1 MALQSHFGGPLLQQM
16 LQEACG
22 VARPP
27 AGEGVARGQEGAG
40 RRGSNLTG
48 QMAVTL
54 SERRKMGPIVVR
66 ARRRKLMEKFVIE
79 GGAPLSGT
87 LVPAGNKNGALP
99 ILASSLLTD
108 EQVLVRN
115 VPRIRDVDAML
126 EILRGIGVEVSW
138 RGQNE
143 VALCAGKVGSGEID
157 RELAELIRA
166 SFLLAGPLLARFHR
180 AVMPPPGGD
189 VIGRRRLDPHLDAFR
204 AMGAEV
210 DCDGE
215 IVLGAPRGLRP
226 SDVFMDEPSVMATEN
241 ALLAAALIPGTTV
254 IGNAACEPHVQDLA
268 RMLVKMGADIQGI
281 GSNLLTVNGSER
293 LHGCEHDVAPDH
305 IEIGSF
311 MALAGVTGGELRIKD
326 TVPDDLR
333 MIRLVF
339 ERLGLR
345 SELHGNDVFVPGGQ
359 KLVVQADVGEYKSKI
374 QDGPWPAF
382 PADLTSIAIALATQA
397 EGSILI
403 HEWMFENRLIFAD
416 KLILMGADIVMCDPH
431 RAIVTGPRRLRGER
445 VESPDIRAGMAML
458 LAALCAE
465 GRSEIGNIRQIDR
478 GYERI
483 DERLRDLGAHIE
495 RVATE
500 PVHA

>member
-1 MALQSHFGGPLLQQM
+1 
-16 LQEACG
+16 
-22 VARPP
+22 
-27 AGEGVARGQEGAG
+27 
-40 RRGSNLTG
+40 
-48 QMAVTL
+48 MAVTL
-54 SERRKMGPIVVR
+54 AKRYAGGPILG
-66 ARRRKLMEKFVIE
+66 RRPRIQLMEKFVIE
-79 GGAPLSGT
+79 GGVPLSGT
-87 LVPAGNKNGALP
+87 MVPAGNKNGALP
-99 ILASSLLTD
+99 ILASAVLTED
-108 EQVLVRN
+108 EVVVRN

-126 EILRGIGVEVSW
+126 NILSAIGVQVNW
-138 RGQNE
+138 RGPNE
-143 VALCAGKVGSGEID
+143 VVLCAAAVHEVEIE
-157 RELAELIRA
+157 REMAELIRA

-204 AMGAEV
+204 AMGATTQ
-210 DCDGE
+210 CARE
-215 IVLGAPRGLRP
+215 IVLSAPGGLRP
-226 SDVFMDEPSVMATEN
+226 TDVFMDEPSVMATEN
-241 ALLAAALIPGTTV
+241 ALMAAALTPGTTV

-281 GSNLLTVNGSER
+281 GSNLVTVNGAER
-293 LHGCEHDVAPDH
+293 LRGCEHEVAPDH

-326 TVPDDLR
+326 TVPGDLR

-345 SELHGNDVFVPGGQ
+345 TELDGNDVLVPGAQ
-359 KLVVQADVGEYKSKI
+359 KLVAQADHGEYKSKI

-382 PADLTSIAIALATQA
+382 PADLTSIAVALATQS
-397 EGSILI
+397 EGSILV
-403 HEWMFENRLIFAD
+403 HEWMFENRLIFTD

-483 DERLRDLGAHIE
+483 DERLRELGARIE

>member
-1 MALQSHFGGPLLQQM
+1 MGLELQ
-16 LQEACG
+16 
-22 VARPP
+22 
-27 AGEGVARGQEGAG
+27 
-40 RRGSNLTG
+40 G

-54 SERRKMGPIVVR
+54 AKRSSGTPIAGG
-66 ARRRKLMEKFVIE
+66 ARPRKLMEKFVIE
-79 GGAPLSGT
+79 GGVPLSGT

-99 ILASSLLTD
+99 ILAASVLTED
-108 EQVLVRN
+108 EVVVRN
-115 VPRIRDVDAML
+115 VPRIRDVEAMI
-126 EILRGIGVEVSW
+126 EILVAIGVEVSW
-138 RGQNE
+138 RGTNE
-143 VALCAGKVGSGEID
+143 LALCAAGVHDTEID
-157 RELAELIRA
+157 SELAESIRA
-166 SFLLAGPLLARFHR
+166 SFLLAGPLLARFAR

-204 AMGAEV
+204 AMGALTE
-210 DCDGE
+210 CGRE
-215 IVLGAPRGLRP
+215 IVLTAPRGLR
-226 SDVFMDEPSVMATEN
+226 STDVFMDEPSVMATEN
-241 ALLAAALIPGTTV
+241 ALMAAALIPGTTI

-268 RMLVKMGADIQGI
+268 RMLVKMGADIHGI
-281 GSNLLTVNGSER
+281 GSNLITVNGAER
-293 LHGCEHDVAPDH
+293 LHGCQHDVAPDH

-326 TVPDDLR
+326 TVPGDLL

-339 ERLGLR
+339 ERIGLR
-345 SELHGNDVFVPGGQ
+345 SELQGNDVVVPGGQ
-359 KLVVQADVGEYKSKI
+359 RLVVQADVGEYKSKI

-382 PADLTSIAIALATQA
+382 PADLTSIAVALATQA
-397 EGSILI
+397 QGSILV
-403 HEWMFENRLIFAD
+403 HEWMFENRLVFTD
-416 KLILMGADIVMCDPH
+416 KLILMGADIVVCDPH
-431 RAIVTGPRRLRGER
+431 RVIVNGPRRLRGSGGER

>member
-1 MALQSHFGGPLLQQM
+1 
-16 LQEACG
+16 
-22 VARPP
+22 
-27 AGEGVARGQEGAG
+27 
-40 RRGSNLTG
+40 
-48 QMAVTL
+48 MAVTL
-54 SERRKMGPIVVR
+54 AERWAGGPILG
-66 ARRRKLMEKFVIE
+66 RRRRTKLMEKFVIE
-79 GGAPLSGT
+79 GGVPLSGEM
-87 LVPAGNKNGALP
+87 VPAGNKNSALP
-99 ILASSLLTD
+99 ILAASLLTD
-108 EQVLVRN
+108 EEVLVRN
-115 VPRIRDVDAML
+115 VPRIRDVEAML
-126 EILRGIGVEVSW
+126 EILRAVGVDAAW
-138 RGQNE
+138 RAQNE
-143 VALCAGKVGSGEID
+143 LSLCAANADAVEIEP
-157 RELAELIRA
+157 ELAELIRA
-166 SFLLAGPLLARFHR
+166 SFLLAGPLLARFGR

-204 AMGAEV
+204 AMGAAT
-210 DCDGE
+210 DCGRD
-215 IVLGAPRGLRP
+215 IVLTAPRGLRP

-241 ALLAAALIPGTTV
+241 ALMAAALTPGTTL
-254 IGNAACEPHVQDLA
+254 INNAACEPHVRDLA

-281 GSNLLTVNGSER
+281 GSNLITVNGAER
-293 LHGCEHDVAPDH
+293 LHGCVHDVAPDH

-326 TVPDDLR
+326 TVADDLR

-339 ERLGLR
+339 ERVGLH
-345 SELHGNDVFVPGGQ
+345 SQLDGNDVVVPGGQ
-359 KLVVQADVGEYKSKI
+359 RLVVQADVGEYKSKI

-382 PADLTSIAIALATQA
+382 PADLTSIAVALATQA
-397 EGSILI
+397 EGSILV
-403 HEWMFENRLIFAD
+403 HEWMFENRLVFTD

-445 VESPDIRAGMAML
+445 LDSPDIRAGMAML

-483 DERLRDLGAHIE
+483 DERLRELGAHIE

>member
-1 MALQSHFGGPLLQQM
+1 M
-16 LQEACG
+16 G
-22 VARPP
+22 VTLARRLT
-27 AGEGVARGQEGAG
+27 GGAG
-40 RRGSNLTG
+40 GSSLTSGRR
-48 QMAVTL
+48 
-54 SERRKMGPIVVR
+54 P
-66 ARRRKLMEKFVIE
+66 KLMEKFVIE
-79 GGAPLSGT
+79 GGVPLSGT
-87 LVPAGNKNGALP
+87 MVPAGNKNGALP
-99 ILASSLLTD
+99 ILAASVLTED
-108 EQVLVRN
+108 EVVVRN

-126 EILRGIGVEVSW
+126 EILAAIGVQVSW
-138 RGQNE
+138 RGTNE
-143 VALCAGKVGSGEID
+143 VTLCAADVHAVEIEP
-157 RELAELIRA
+157 ELAESIRA
-166 SFLLAGPLLARFHR
+166 SFLLAGPLLARFGR

-204 AMGAEV
+204 AMGALV

-215 IVLGAPRGLRP
+215 IVLSAPRGLRP
-226 SDVFMDEPSVMATEN
+226 TDVFMDEPSVMATEN
-241 ALLAAALIPGTTV
+241 ALMAAALTPGATV
-254 IGNAACEPHVQDLA
+254 IGNAACEPHIQDLA
-268 RMLVKMGADIQGI
+268 RMLVKMGADIDGI
-281 GSNLLTVNGSER
+281 GSDRATRNG
-293 LHGCEHDVAPDH
+293 
-305 IEIGSF
+305 
-311 MALAGVTGGELRIKD
+311 
-326 TVPDDLR
+326 DLR

-339 ERLGLR
+339 ERVGLR
-345 SELHGNDVFVPGGQ
+345 SELQGNDVVVPGGQ

-382 PADLTSIAIALATQA
+382 PADLTSIAVALATQA
-397 EGSILI
+397 EGSILV
-403 HEWMFENRLIFAD
+403 HEWMFENRLIFTD

-483 DERLRDLGAHIE
+483 DERLRDLGARIE

>member
-1 MALQSHFGGPLLQQM
+1 
-16 LQEACG
+16 
-22 VARPP
+22 
-27 AGEGVARGQEGAG
+27 
-40 RRGSNLTG
+40 
-48 QMAVTL
+48 
-54 SERRKMGPIVVR
+54 
-66 ARRRKLMEKFVIE
+66 MEKFVIE

-87 LVPAGNKNGALP
+87 MVPAGNKNGALP
-99 ILASSLLTD
+99 ILASAVLTD
-108 EQVLVRN
+108 DEVIVRN

-126 EILRGIGVEVSW
+126 AILSSIGVRVSW
-138 RGQNE
+138 RGPNE
-143 VALCAGKVGSGEID
+143 LSLCAEGIHDVELEP
-157 RELAELIRA
+157 ELAEQIRA
-166 SFLLAGPLLARFHR
+166 SFLLAGPLLARFRR

-204 AMGAEV
+204 AMGARA
-210 DCDGE
+210 DCGRN
-215 IVLGAPRGLRP
+215 IVLSAPRGLQAT
-226 SDVFMDEPSVMATEN
+226 DVFMDEPSVMATEN
-241 ALLAAALIPGTTV
+241 ALMAAALTPGTTV
-254 IGNAACEPHVQDLA
+254 VGNAACEPHVQDLA

-281 GSNLLTVNGSER
+281 GSNLLTVNGAER
-293 LHGCEHDVAPDH
+293 LHGCEHTVAPDH

-326 TVPDDLR
+326 TVPGDLR

-339 ERLGLR
+339 ERMGLR
-345 SELHGNDVFVPGGQ
+345 SELDGNDVLVPGDQ
-359 KLVVQADVGEYKSKI
+359 KLVAQSDVGEYKSKV

-382 PADLTSIAIALATQA
+382 PADLTSIAVALATQA
-397 EGSILI
+397 EGSILV
-403 HEWMFENRLIFAD
+403 HEWMFENRLVFTD

-445 VESPDIRAGMAML
+445 LESPDIRAGMAML

-483 DERLRDLGAHIE
+483 DERLRELGANIE